1 MKDYI
6 HQNTKPRDARE
17 ILKNGVKLVYDDKHD
32 EIEKKNEN
40 LYPRRSRPALNNAH
54 AAYSDAGD

>member
-17 ILKNGVKLVYDDKHD
+17 ILKNVVKLVCDDEHD
-32 EIEKKNEN
+32 EMKKKRKFILPYNT
-40 LYPRRSRPALNNAH
+40 
-54 AAYSDAGD
+54 

>member
-17 ILKNGVKLVYDDKHD
+17 ILKNGVKLVYDDEHD
-32 EIEKKNEN
+32 EIKKKTKFYTPVQHIAD
-40 LYPRRSRPALNNAH
+40 LP
-54 AAYSDAGD
+54 

>member
-17 ILKNGVKLVYDDKHD
+17 ILKNGVKLVYDDEHD
-32 EIEKKNEN
+32 EIKKKNEI
-40 LYPRRSRPALNNAH
+40 LYSRTTYSRPALNNSR
-54 AAYSDAGD
+54 AAYSTR

>member
-17 ILKNGVKLVYDDKHD
+17 ILKNVVKLVCDDEHD
-32 EIEKKNEN
+32 EMKKKTKIYTPIQHIAD
-40 LYPRRSRPALNNAH
+40 LP
-54 AAYSDAGD
+54 